1 MMQRESIGIYDMV
14 RYILLLIIL
23 LVSCARKTTQ
33 TVTSNHT
40 EHRETEALTVEQWQA
55 LSQAAWQS
63 QIQTHAEAVT
73 DHIVINANG
82 DTVSRDITRHRSV
95 SNQKDRGNSNIKETA
110 VAELSEVSRERTA
123 DEDRCQIQTVK
134 TSSRNISHLIIGIVL
149 VMIVIWA
156 FLILRKV
163 LSRSGI

>member
-14 RYILLLIIL
+14 RYILLLVIL

-33 TVTSNHT
+33 TVTSDHT

-95 SNQKDRGNSNIKETA
+95 SAQKERGSNNIKETA
-110 VAELSEVSRERTA
+110 VAEQSEVRA
-123 DEDRCQIQTVK
+123 DKDRSQIQTVK

-149 VMIVIWA
+149 VVIVIWA
-156 FLILRKV
+156 FLILHKV
-163 LSRSGI
+163 LSRGGI